1 MEKYVGKYE
10 DKWFHFEVST
20 TIKDKKL
27 IMVPHRLGGEMELF
41 PISKTTFY
49 GNLENIGNIEVRFPK
64 NDNGSLD
71 DMTMRIGFTHL
82 LFDKI
87 K

>member
-1 MEKYVGKYE
+1 
-10 DKWFHFEVST
+10 
-20 TIKDKKL
+20 
-27 IMVPHRLGGEMELF
+27 MELF
-41 PISKTTFY
+41 PISETTFS
-49 GNLENIGNIEVRFPK
+49 GNLENIGNIEVGFSK